1 MCPSQPPSACVL
13 VGYSAMQILLGLALW
28 TAAEAWA
35 PAQPLHRAVRSQGS
49 RWDGAEV
56 SVGPRAREQR
66 TRLDALGDDD
76 DDEDGAS
83 QRVTSFADAD
93 DFQAGT
99 SAVGEGELTI
109 VKFW

>member
-1 MCPSQPPSACVL
+1 
-13 VGYSAMQILLGLALW
+13 MQILLGLALW

-35 PAQPLHRAVRSQGS
+35 PAQPLQTAVRFQRS

-56 SVGPRAREQR
+56 SLVHRAREQR
-66 TRLDALGDDD
+66 TRLGALDD
-76 DDEDGAS
+76 DDEDGSA